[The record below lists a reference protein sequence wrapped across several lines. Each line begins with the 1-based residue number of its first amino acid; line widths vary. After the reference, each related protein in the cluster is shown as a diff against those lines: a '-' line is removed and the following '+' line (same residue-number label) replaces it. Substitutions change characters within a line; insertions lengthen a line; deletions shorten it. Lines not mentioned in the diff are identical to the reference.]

1 MDKKNYFNSVTDQ
14 VMALPQIADILTE
27 SCFDAENLKQTLPP
41 EIARKI
47 RRVIIVGCGDSYS
60 ACGAMLP
67 GFRKLSGVRKCDAPD
82 IMDFLCYYTDVD
94 IKKQFSFDEVLLI
107 GISFSGSSMR
117 VVQSFEKANA
127 LGVETLIITQNPAS
141 AGGQAAKH
149 VFNVQTPKGC
159 NSPGLRSYYA
169 SLVGLAAL
177 GAHVGV
183 CSGFISEQ
191 RFAQV
196 KESICT
202 YTKTFMEDF
211 EAIDD
216 MMFAEALRMKD
227 LTKFEVIAD
236 GNEGYSAQFVE
247 EKFIE
252 CGSVY
257 CDHTNSE
264 EFAHISVFFRGPQ
277 EVGTV
282 VMVNEADPSL
292 GRMKDTIAGC
302 LAQHRPTVI
311 VTDAAPETFAIVQ
324 KDLESAP
331 NMYNIAKAG
340 VNAME
345 TAGTPTVCRIAKAPE
360 QWMSPLVD
368 FVPGSLLAGYQAAVN
383 EKMFFGGRFNFRTQT
398 WNMG

>member
-14 VMALPQIADILTE
+14 VMALPRLADILTE
-27 SCFDAENLKQTLPP
+27 SCFNPEALEKTLPR
-41 EIARKI
+41 EIAGRI

-67 GFRKLSGVRKCDAPD
+67 GFRTLSGVRKCDAPD
-82 IMDFLCYYTDVD
+82 IMDFLCYYTEGE
-94 IKKQFSFDEVLLI
+94 IKKQFAFNQVLLI

-117 VVQSFEKANA
+117 VVQSLEKANA
-127 LGVETLIITQNPAS
+127 LGAETLIITQNPDS
-141 AGGQAAKH
+141 AGGQAAKY
-149 VFNVQTPKGC
+149 VFNVQTPEGC

-177 GAHVGV
+177 GAHLGV
-183 CSGFISEQ
+183 CRGCISNQ

-196 KESICT
+196 KWSICS
-202 YTKTFMEDF
+202 YTKAFMEDF

-216 MMFAEALRMKD
+216 MMFAEALRMKE

-236 GNEGYSAQFVE
+236 GNEGYSGQFVE

-264 EFAHISVFFRGPQ
+264 EFAHISFFFRGPQ
-277 EVGTV
+277 EVGTI

-292 GRMKDTIAGC
+292 SRMKDTIGGC
-302 LAQHRPTVI
+302 LAQHRPTLI
-311 VTDAAPETFAIVQ
+311 VTDAAPEAFALVRR
-324 KDLESAP
+324 DLTHAP
-331 NMYNIAKAG
+331 DLYGIAEVG
-340 VNAME
+340 INAME
-345 TAGTPTVCRIAKAPE
+345 QAGKPTVCRIAKAPE